1 MKWSIL
7 QSLSFISA
15 ILSTALMA
23 APRGQALE
31 EALDMAALRQPQRIE
46 AYDRFS
52 SPDEAFAHYLHHFKP
67 DWKPKDEQD
76 WQNHFDAFTRNLAS
90 IREMDADIK
99 SQGGHL
105 EVGVTMF
112 TDMDN
117 AEFQEKVLLKTPPLQ
132 KITRQ
137 PLPVTSLIAT
147 QSLPLNL
154 DWRDKGVVGPVKNQ
168 WFCGSCYIFSAVGTI
183 ESNYAISHNCSSISL
198 SEQQVLD
205 CNGLSGCDGG
215 WPDKVFEY
223 AENKGLCP
231 HSDYHYWNFQKK
243 CDEKTVSECKPKV
256 FVSGYKQLPYKD
268 DQALLEALQD
278 HTVSIAMD
286 ASSLHFQFYIGG
298 IFKSKH
304 CPKDPELNHALEV
317 VGYGVDKHG
326 HKYWEVK
333 NSWGKLWGF
342 GGYIKVDR
350 DSPDTCG
357 ISQQASYPIVAK

>member
-1 MKWSIL
+1 
-7 QSLSFISA
+7 
-15 ILSTALMA
+15 
-23 APRGQALE
+23 
-31 EALDMAALRQPQRIE
+31 
-46 AYDRFS
+46 
-52 SPDEAFAHYLHHFKP
+52 
-67 DWKPKDEQD
+67 
-76 WQNHFDAFTRNLAS
+76 
-90 IREMDADIK
+90 
-99 SQGGHL
+99 
-105 EVGVTMF
+105 MF

-117 AEFQEKVLLKTPPLQ
+117 TEFQEKVLLKTPPLQ
-132 KITRQ
+132 KTAQRT
-137 PLPVTSLIAT
+137 LPATSLIAT
-147 QSLPLNL
+147 KSLPANL
-154 DWRDKGVVGPVKNQ
+154 DWRDRGIVGPVKNQ

-183 ESNYAISHNCSSISL
+183 ESNYAISHNSSSIDL

-223 AENKGLCP
+223 AEKHGLCP
-231 HSDYHYWNFQKK
+231 HDDYHYWNFQKK
-243 CDEKTVSECKPKV
+243 CDEKTVSECSPKV
-256 FVSGYKQLPYKD
+256 FVSDYKQLPYKD

-304 CPKDPELNHALEV
+304 CSKTPKLNHALEV
-317 VGYGVDKHG
+317 VGYGVDEHG